1 MFCLFFLSIVFWVYN
16 FGVFLFILLSYV
28 FCLPRKTDF
37 SLNGYMFDKLEVWT
51 CPSVNIKYWDDPCHK
66 NEILAYMVTK
76 FDKWE
81 VWNCLLMSLDVKHDM
96 WSYLFLY
103 SVKWKYWNGPCRE
116 NLILVYM
123 PTSLINE
130 KFELVPWCETWCENE
145 ILAYM
150 VRSLIKVEL
159 VPRCPLMQNMIYET
173 IWFCI
178 R

>member
-1 MFCLFFLSIVFWVYN
+1 MKLLECPLLRKRDFRLYGYN
-16 FGVFLFILLSYV
+16 F
-28 FCLPRKTDF
+28 
-37 SLNGYMFDKLEVWT
+37 DKYEGWT
-51 CPSVNIKYWDDPCHK
+51 CPS
-66 NEILAYMVTK
+66 T
-76 FDKWE
+76 
-81 VWNCLLMSLDVKHDM
+81 SLDLKLYI
-96 WSYLFLY
+96 WTYLILN
-103 SVKWKYWNGPCRE
+103 SVKWKYCNGPCCE

-159 VPRCPLMQNMIYET
+159 VPRSPLIRNMICEP

-178 R
+178 RKNEIIWMTIVKKMRI